1 VIGKEHFYDMEDT
14 MHCPSCD
21 RVMLSTG
28 CQVIQDENGA
38 MTITRWRCR
47 PCHETAEEIRLRA
60 SYRGQAPMRIS
71 YAVADPQG
79 LKQPTRSFGGS
90 RRGPLADAV
99 AR

>member
-1 VIGKEHFYDMEDT
+1 
-14 MHCPSCD
+14 
-21 RVMLSTG
+21 
-28 CQVIQDENGA
+28 

-47 PCHETAEEIRLRA
+47 PCHETAEEILFSA
-60 SYRGQAPMRIS
+60 SHRGQAPMRIS
-71 YAVADPQG
+71 YTVADPQG